1 MSSLLLVGN
10 FLLFGL
16 VLLALVFSWFEFFGI
31 KPTVMAM
38 TITYSVLLT
47 DAITDFVWEAAET
60 EQHMV
65 SVERIRQYLDIEPEK
80 LNKVSGENVM
90 QAKK

>member
-16 VLLALVFSWFEFFGI
+16 CLLALIFSWFELFGI

-47 DAITDFVWEAAET
+47 DAITDFVWESTEAE
-60 EQHMV
+60 QNMV
-65 SVERIRQYLDIEPEK
+65 SV
-80 LNKVSGENVM
+80 
-90 QAKK
+90 